1 MKQQKNR
8 AKKVRLNFSE
18 NCYLLVLGFI
28 YYIRYI
34 YQNNKRFQEY
44 VKNIV
49 PALVTWTLIGVIVL
63 LTFLVLPTKMD
74 NEFYASFQS
83 SSNNSEYVVDKA
95 ALAEAIS
102 IYEKEQK
109 EKDDSISALEI
120 SSSTSLNSSEITD
133 ESSEVSSDAIG
144 TDSES
149 EIKDENESEIKETE
163 NNNYS
168 LTEEDLCL
176 LVQAVQHETKIFE
189 ESPAYTAIQQYMA
202 ASIINRLGTP
212 GFGPGYSTSYSIYDL
227 LSNTVQYENML
238 WETSLYDPYDA
249 TTRANV
255 NAVLNGTASTPLY
268 LYYERCSNVGEN
280 YYSAQENF
288 YANYPECT
296 EMKIVYMEQ
305 SSEGRYIIFACN
317 PYGAYAHAF

>member
-1 MKQQKNR
+1 MKQQRNK
-8 AKKVRLNFSE
+8 ARLNFSE
-18 NCYLLVLGFI
+18 NCYLLFWGII
-28 YYIRYI
+28 YYIKYI

-227 LSNTVQYENML
+227 LSNNVQYENML

-280 YYSAQENF
+280 YYSAQNNF

>member
-1 MKQQKNR
+1 MKQQRNK
-8 AKKVRLNFSE
+8 ARLNFSE
-18 NCYLLVLGFI
+18 NCYLLFWGII
-28 YYIRYI
+28 YYIKYI

-44 VKNIV
+44 VKNII
-49 PALVTWTLIGVIVL
+49 PALVTWSLIGILVFLVL
-63 LTFLVLPTKMD
+63 LVLPTKMD